1 MMRGEAAAEALR
13 EGGGPPRWTQHLD
26 RDLVARLGRRPT
38 VIPSALGDRIRRRV
52 EYFTARTRSLAQAL
66 IDRVSPA
73 GRETAD
79 MPVVHVG
86 WRQSSQPPAPESSPA
101 SSTGGMGAP
110 SPPSVV
116 RVQSVEVE
124 TVRHSRI
131 ETDAAPA
138 FTHAHPKPPVVTL
151 SPGPLE
157 TRAAERVPDRVATP
171 AASQD
176 RGGHDGRTPA
186 AAPET
191 SFAPETHGPQP
202 ARASRDDEVVTL
214 KVPPARA
221 RTKPRPEP
229 EHPAPTVDADS
240 PPAHGTGRDHAFPAP
255 RGEAVRTLE
264 MPPLRPAS
272 VAAVPVGD
280 KAGADTARMAP
291 GAEPRDR
298 SGAWPPASQGHEQP
312 VVATQWNG
320 PRPAPGAD
328 GQEAPHLGAVRPSP
342 PHGKRQPL
350 DMAVTVRSRDADE
363 DGSHPPPTVLIAPRR
378 RVVPVGRS
386 QPEGAAGEESA
397 AASGVSL
404 DRMRTPVHAPE
415 AHSETFRQPVM
426 PAGPH
431 GSLANARRRE
441 GLPFDA
447 GSALQQS
454 ALPHA
459 GQTRVA
465 SPDPASP
472 LAASN
477 GARGPEE
484 HASKLTGVHASGSL
498 HVPVLSANAGTQP
511 ERPRSSHSLQ
521 APIDVAQLARRV
533 ERRIMKRLAIDAERR
548 GGWS

>member
-1 MMRGEAAAEALR
+1 MMRGETAAAVLR
-13 EGGGPPRWTQHLD
+13 EKVGPPRWTRHLD
-26 RDLVARLGRRPT
+26 RALVARLGRRPT
-38 VIPSALGDRIRRRV
+38 VIPSVLGDRIRRRV
-52 EYFTARTRSLAQAL
+52 EYFTVRTRSLAQAL

-86 WRQSSQPPAPESSPA
+86 WRQPPWLPAPASSPA
-101 SSTGGMGAP
+101 SSAAGMAAT

-116 RVQSVEVE
+116 RVRSVEVE

-131 ETDAAPA
+131 AADAAPA
-138 FTHAHPKPPVVTL
+138 FTQAHPKPPVVTL
-151 SPGPLE
+151 SPGASGAWAAGRAPGRGATSAALE
-157 TRAAERVPDRVATP
+157 NRGGRDSRPP
-171 AASQD
+171 AAFVE
-176 RGGHDGRTPA
+176 
-186 AAPET
+186 PE
-191 SFAPETHGPQP
+191 AHGLQP
-202 ARASRDDEVVTL
+202 AGASRDDEVVTL
-214 KVPPARA
+214 KVPPGQA
-221 RTKPRPEP
+221 RTTPRLGPD
-229 EHPAPTVDADS
+229 HPAPTVDAGP
-240 PPAHGTGRDHAFPAP
+240 PPAHGAGGDRAFSGP

-264 MPPLRPAS
+264 MPPLRPAP
-272 VAAVPVGD
+272 VATVPVGG
-280 KAGADTARMAP
+280 KAGADTAGMAP
-291 GAEPRDR
+291 GAEPRSR
-298 SGAWPPASQGHEQP
+298 SGAWPPASQGREQP
-312 VVATQWNG
+312 VVATQWNRS
-320 PRPAPGAD
+320 RPAPGAD

-350 DMAVTVRSRDADE
+350 DIAGTVRSRDAGEGGDR
-363 DGSHPPPTVLIAPRR
+363 PPLTAPTPTLRQ
-378 RVVPVGRS
+378 VVPVDRS
-386 QPEGAAGEESA
+386 RPEGAAGEERA
-397 AASGVSL
+397 AASGVSM

-415 AHSETFRQPVM
+415 AHSEIVRQPVM

-431 GSLANARRRE
+431 GSIANARRHE

-447 GSALQQS
+447 ESALQS

-477 GARGPEE
+477 GARGTEE

-498 HVPVLSANAGTQP
+498 HVPVLSANAGTPP
-511 ERPRSSHSLQ
+511 ERPRSSHSLH

-533 ERRIMKRLAIDAERR
+533 ERRIMKRLAVDAERR